1 MPNQSSS
8 LESLDASNRVFGLLA
23 GASAQS
29 FNQIGYGFA
38 EGVVSFVP
46 DASTAYANGLSIDP
60 SYWDGGPEGLGGVAT
75 YGFVK
80 AAQESMQTTAA
91 PILDAD
97 ALAASYTD
105 GFAPPSMTQPE
116 MDDQLIWGTTPQTAV
131 GQDLSDAAISVQSE
145 SGSLIETAG
154 SFVSDFLADLIDR
167 LSSEKSLE
175 SDLDGENQAAIR
187 EFLNAVG
194 AGVEDAARDFFQSNV
209 QGQVKGI
216 SGEVIDGLGVD
227 AADPVVDPLQS
238 VDYYGTS
245 ADFIQ
250 DTRDT
255 LSLSSLALPAIG
267 PVVDMLSDSLSQRLN
282 P

>member
-1 MPNQSSS
+1 MPNQSFR

-46 DASTAYANGLSIDP
+46 DASTTYASSLSSDP
-60 SYWDGGPEGLGGVAT
+60 SFGDVSPEGLGGVNT
-75 YGFVK
+75 SGFVK
-80 AAQESMQTTAA
+80 AALEPLQTTTS
-91 PILDAD
+91 PVVDAD
-97 ALAASYTD
+97 ALAVIYTD
-105 GFAPPSMTQPE
+105 GFASPAMNPPE
-116 MDDQLIWGTTPQTAV
+116 MDDQLIWGTMPQTTV
-131 GQDLSDAAISVQSE
+131 GQDLSDVAISVQSE
-145 SGSLIETAG
+145 SGSLIETSG

-187 EFLNAVG
+187 DFLNAVG
-194 AGVEDAARDFFQSNV
+194 ASVEDAARDFFQSNV

-216 SGEVIDGLGVD
+216 SGEVVDGLGVD
-227 AADPVVDPLQS
+227 AVDPVVDPLQS

-267 PVVDMLSDSLSQRLN
+267 PGADMLADSLSQRLN